1 MLFPSGLKKW
11 RIFFKVVHVRAN
23 YNPTNARTGV
33 WLNCRNGSAT
43 KEMLS
48 FWKTLTGET
57 RGELIATTVPS
68 LPCSFHSTHPNRMT
82 SPPLGPCGR
91 KDVGSAAPICLPD
104 CPCANTA
111 VVSWGERRL
120 ITDCSLF
127 LPASLREPDAVNWT
141 ATPWGRVSCWWD
153 WPLPHENCIICQ
165 KIFPTALLSMQRSF
179 PCGTLSQGR
188 CSPALPCNL
197 LLSNP
202 LKLLF

>member
-1 MLFPSGLKKW
+1 MQGRESRW
-11 RIFFKVVHVRAN
+11 TA
-23 YNPTNARTGV
+23 
-33 WLNCRNGSAT
+33 
-43 KEMLS
+43 EMLLLQKKCWAFEKHWLEKLGGNLLLPPYHLS
-48 FWKTLTGET
+48 LAAFTPLTPTGW
-57 RGELIATTVPS
+57 LHLLS
-68 LPCSFHSTHPNRMT
+68 
-82 SPPLGPCGR
+82 GPCGR

-165 KIFPTALLSMQRSF
+165 KIFPTALLSMRRSF

-188 CSPALPCNL
+188 CSPVLPCNL